1 MSKIAITG
9 AAGRMGR
16 TLIEIIQQTPGAE
29 LTGAVERPGISV
41 IGADAGEV
49 AGVGA
54 LGVKIVDNLESIL
67 ADFDVL
73 VDFTIADATAVNLEV
88 CATANKAMVIGTT
101 GLSEAQTARVRALAQ
116 KMPIVFAPNYSV
128 GVNATFKLLEIAA
141 QIFGDDVDIEISE
154 AHHRHKVDA
163 PSGTAL
169 KMGEIVAAELD
180 RDLSE
185 VAVYGREGITGE
197 RSRETI
203 GFSTVRAGD
212 IIGEHTVMFAGAG
225 ERLEITHRAHSRSNF
240 AQGAVRSA
248 LWLDDRQA
256 GLFDMQDVLGLKAIK
271 A

>member
-1 MSKIAITG
+1 MSRIAITG

-41 IGADAGEV
+41 VGADAGEV

-73 VDFTIADATAVNLEV
+73 VDFTIADATAANLEV
-88 CATANKAMVIGTT
+88 CAAANKAMVIGTT
-101 GLSEAQTARVRALAQ
+101 GLSETQTDRVNALAQ
-116 KMPIVFAPNYSV
+116 QMPIVFAPNYSV

-141 QIFGDDVDIEISE
+141 RIFGDDVDIEISE

-180 RDLSE
+180 RDLAE
-185 VAVYGREGITGE
+185 VAVYGREGLTGE

-203 GFSTVRAGD
+203 GFATMRAGD

-225 ERLEITHRAHSRSNF
+225 ERVEITHLAHSRSNF

-248 LWLDDRQA
+248 LWLKDQQP